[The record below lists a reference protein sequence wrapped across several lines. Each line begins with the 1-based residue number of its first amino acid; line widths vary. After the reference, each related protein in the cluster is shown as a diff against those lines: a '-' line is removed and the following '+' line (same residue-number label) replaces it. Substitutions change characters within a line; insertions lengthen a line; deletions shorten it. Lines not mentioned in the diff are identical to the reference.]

1 LKRIVAD
8 SVARQ
13 VLQDTLR
20 RKNPRPARKRKLV
33 DEMRAN
39 WEVSQR
45 RGCGVLCFAPESH
58 RYRSPRRGQAI
69 LEARIKEIRATRI
82 RYGYRR
88 VHVPAAAREL
98 GRLPQAHVS
107 SPKRVGPAIAQ
118 QGAAASREGGFAC
131 C

>member
-1 LKRIVAD
+1 
-8 SVARQ
+8 
-13 VLQDTLR
+13 VLHDTLR

-33 DEMRAN
+33 DEMRAS
-39 WEVSQR
+39 WKVSQR
-45 RGCGVLCFAPESH
+45 RGCGVLCVVPESH

-69 LEARIKEIRATRI
+69 LEARIKEIFATRI

-98 GRLPQAHVS
+98 GGLPQAHVS
-107 SPKRVGPAIAQ
+107 SPKRVGPAIAE